1 MATIKDVARRAQ
13 VSTATVSYVLNGTGV
28 VSEATRARVLAAVA
42 ELGYQP
48 NHSARA
54 LRTRSHTIGV
64 VAPGI
69 AGRLAD
75 PGTAEMLAGL
85 SEAATAAGYCLLIAA
100 PTATESEE
108 ELALRL
114 VRSGRVDGLVIVDLR
129 RDDER
134 PSLLA
139 EAGVPMIAIGAPTPG
154 IACPVVGFDLRTG
167 AEQASHHL
175 IRLGHRRIALINFPS
190 DLSISE
196 PFYTGYLNAL
206 HAAGLRRDAALVIEA
221 GSSET
226 DGVAAMQELLTLRHP
241 PTAVLAAS
249 DTLAFGAMH
258 AIRDAS
264 LTVGVHISVVGCD
277 DLPLAAHTYPS
288 LTTLRAPRRELGTT
302 LAHHL
307 IGQIE
312 RRNAPAVTLLPLRLI
327 IRHSTAAPFRVSG

>member
-1 MATIKDVARRAQ
+1 LATIKDVARRAQ

-75 PGTAEMLAGL
+75 PGTAEMLAGV

-114 VRSGRVDGLVIVDLR
+114 VRSGRVDGLIIVDLR

-134 PSLLA
+134 PALFA
-139 EAGVPMIAIGAPTPG
+139 DAGVPVIAIGSPTSG
-154 IACPVVGFDLRTG
+154 VACPVVGFDLHAG
-167 AEQASHHL
+167 AEQAIHHL
-175 IRLGHRRIALINFPS
+175 TRLGHRRIALINFPS
-190 DLSISE
+190 DLSMSE
-196 PFYTGYLNAL
+196 PFYTGYLSAL

-258 AIRDAS
+258 AIRDAGLS
-264 LTVGVHISVVGCD
+264 VGAHISVIGCD
-277 DLPLAAHTYPS
+277 DLPLAAHTYPP
-288 LTTLRAPRRELGTT
+288 LTTLRTPRRELGTT
-302 LAHHL
+302 IARRL
-307 IGQIE
+307 IAQIE
-312 RRNAPAVTLLPLRLI
+312 RRPVPAVTLLPLRLI
-327 IRHSTAAPFRVSG
+327 IRHSTAAPSPMSG

>member
-75 PGTAEMLAGL
+75 PGTAEMLAGV

-114 VRSGRVDGLVIVDLR
+114 VRSGRVDGLIIVDLR

-134 PSLLA
+134 PSLLT
-139 EAGVPMIAIGAPTPG
+139 EEGVPVIAIGSPTSG
-154 IACPVVGFDLRTG
+154 VACPVVGFDLRNG
-167 AEQASHHL
+167 AEQAIHHL
-175 IRLGHRRIALINFPS
+175 TRLGHRRIALINFTS
-190 DLSISE
+190 NLSISE
-196 PFYTGYLNAL
+196 PFYSGYVHAL
-206 HAAGLRRDAALVIEA
+206 HAARLRRDAALIIEA

-258 AIRDAS
+258 AIRDAG
-264 LTVGVHISVVGCD
+264 LTVGVHVSVVGCD
-277 DLPLAAHTYPS
+277 DLPLAAHTYPP
-288 LTTLRAPRRELGTT
+288 LTTLRAPRHELGMTV
-302 LAHHL
+302 ARHL
-307 IGQIE
+307 IAQIE
-312 RRNAPAVTLLPLRLI
+312 RRQVPTVTLLPLRLM
-327 IRHSTAAPFRVSG
+327 IRHSTATPSQMSG

>member
-1 MATIKDVARRAQ
+1 VATIKDVARRAQ

>member
-75 PGTAEMLAGL
+75 PGTAEMLAGV

-258 AIRDAS
+258 AIRDAGLS
-264 LTVGVHISVVGCD
+264 VGANISVIGCD
-277 DLPLAAHTYPS
+277 DLPLAAHTYPP
-288 LTTLRAPRRELGTT
+288 LTTLRTPRRELGTT
-302 LAHHL
+302 IARHL
-307 IGQIE
+307 IAQIE
-312 RRNAPAVTLLPLRLI
+312 RRPVPAVTLLPLRLI
-327 IRHSTAAPFRVSG
+327 IRHSTAAPSPMSG